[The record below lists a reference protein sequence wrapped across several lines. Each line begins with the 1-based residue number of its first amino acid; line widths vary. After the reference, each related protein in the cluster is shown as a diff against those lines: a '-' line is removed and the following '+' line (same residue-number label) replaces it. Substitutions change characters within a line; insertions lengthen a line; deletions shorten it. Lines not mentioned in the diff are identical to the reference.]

1 MGRPHFVSLVD
12 QIDNLLLRRDELLTE
27 SLDLNFLVLVF
38 EYLQS
43 FVVVEEIVNL
53 VAVDLIHGN
62 SHREVTLVVLP
73 VVDASFK
80 EILDCKVLQPLHGV
94 CLT

>member
-62 SHREVTLVVLP
+62 SHSEVTLVVLP

-94 CLT
+94 CFT